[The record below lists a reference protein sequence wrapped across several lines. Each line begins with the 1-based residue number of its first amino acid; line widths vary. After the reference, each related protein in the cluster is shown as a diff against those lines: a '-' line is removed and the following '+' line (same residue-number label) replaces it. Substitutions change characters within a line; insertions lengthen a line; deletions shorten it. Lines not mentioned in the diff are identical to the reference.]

1 METDQKIF
9 QNFLPLPE
17 NQQLKIF
24 FKNFFFLAQK
34 MRLEISGGP
43 LGVKFGLRGHLGA
56 GKGEKHPLGQNCPKA
71 DATIKKYIISHVV
84 LNFSLKS
91 LEYP

>member
-17 NQQLKIF
+17 NQLLKIF
-24 FKNFFFLAQK
+24 FKKFLLAQK

-43 LGVKFGLRGHLGA
+43 LGVKFRIQGHLGV
-56 GKGEKHPLGQNCPKA
+56 GKAEKHPLGQNCPKA
-71 DATIKKYIISHVV
+71 DATVK
-84 LNFSLKS
+84 
-91 LEYP
+91 